1 LKPSERQTRSR
12 KARAEAGGKQVSFM
26 LSPAGYGALA
36 KLLASLYAPTKQQ
49 CVEQALITAAK
60 YTR

>member
-1 LKPSERQTRSR
+1 MTNAKRQARSR
-12 KARAEAGGKQVSFM
+12 KARSDAGGKQVSVM
-26 LSPAGYGALA
+26 LSPEGYGALA
-36 KLLASLYAPTKQQ
+36 KLLASSYAPTKQQ